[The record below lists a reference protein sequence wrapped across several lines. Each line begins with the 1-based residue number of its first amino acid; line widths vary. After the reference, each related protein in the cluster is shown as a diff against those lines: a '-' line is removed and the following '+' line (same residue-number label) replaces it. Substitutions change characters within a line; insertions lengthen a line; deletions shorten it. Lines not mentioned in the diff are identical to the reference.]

1 MTITS
6 KYKKSL
12 SWVEVEVVEWNSRVT
27 TDINSISEA
36 AKLIYELNSVI
47 QDLEQYI
54 EDKTPKTEQQ

>member
-54 EDKTPKTEQQ
+54 EDKTPKTE